1 MTKSQ
6 CDFFV
11 KPPAKTSATNGQR
24 KLDHERYSMVCYLFG
39 EDYLRLYSPF
49 LPPQKTARE
58 VKDIINLLHLPNGSS
73 ILDLCCGYGRH
84 TIPLA
89 MQGYQVTGLDLSAT
103 FLQQAQLTAKQQ
115 GVEVRWVQSD
125 MRTIP
130 FENEFDAIINV
141 FTSFGYL
148 QNEDEDQHVLQ
159 QVQKALK
166 PEGTFL
172 LETVHQARVVRTIAQ
187 HGITRYGDD
196 LIVLEERHID
206 LLTSRNEVRV
216 SLIHPDG
223 KRTEHRQS
231 MRIYTLTELVHMLAD
246 VGLHIQAYYGGLEG
260 SPLTLDS
267 RLVLLAKK

>member
-1 MTKSQ
+1 MNDIPWYVT
-6 CDFFV
+6 F
-11 KPPAKTSATNGQR
+11 
-24 KLDHERYSMVCYLFG
+24 FG

-58 VKDIINLLHLPNGSS
+58 VKDIMNLLNLTPGST

-84 TIPLA
+84 AIPLA
-89 MQGYQVTGLDLSAT
+89 LQGYQVTGLDLSDI
-103 FLQQAQLTAKQQ
+103 FLQQAQATAKQQ
-115 GVEVRWVQSD
+115 GVEVRWIQSD

-130 FENEFDAIINV
+130 FENEFDAIINI

-148 QNEDEDQHVLQ
+148 QDEDEDQRVLQ

-166 PEGTFL
+166 PGGKFL
-172 LETVHQARVVRTIAQ
+172 LETVHQARVVRTTSP
-187 HGITRYGDD
+187 HGITRYSDD

-216 SLIHPDG
+216 SLLHPQG

-231 MRIYTLTELVHMLAD
+231 MRIYTLTELVRMLEHA
-246 VGLHIQAYYGGLEG
+246 GLQILTYYGGLEG
-260 SPLTLDS
+260 GLLTLDS
-267 RLVLLAKK
+267 RLALLAQK

>member
-1 MTKSQ
+1 MSDIPWYIT
-6 CDFFV
+6 F
-11 KPPAKTSATNGQR
+11 
-24 KLDHERYSMVCYLFG
+24 FG

-58 VKDIINLLHLPNGSS
+58 VKDIVSLLNLPVGSS

-84 TIPLA
+84 AIPLA
-89 MQGYQVTGLDLSAT
+89 MQGYLMTGLDLSAV
-103 FLQQAQLTAKQQ
+103 FLQQARTTAGQQ
-115 GVEVRWVQSD
+115 GVEIRWLQSD

-130 FENEFDAIINV
+130 FVSEFDAIINI

-148 QNEDEDQHVLQ
+148 QNEAEDQIVLQ

-166 PEGTFL
+166 PGGSFL
-172 LETVHQARVVRTIAQ
+172 LETVHQARVVRTISP
-187 HGITRYGDD
+187 HGITRYDDD

-216 SLIHPDG
+216 SLLHPEG

-231 MRIYTLTELVHMLAD
+231 MRIYTLTELVRMLASA
-246 VGLHIQAYYGGLEG
+246 GLQVQAYYGGLEG
-260 SPLTLDS
+260 GPLTLDS
-267 RLVLLAKK
+267 RLVLLARKQ